1 MVNTFLTPV
10 ISQASRLGVG
20 LFEDTDPVELQSDA
34 SSEDIETIVRAVY
47 RQILGNAYVMESE
60 RLTVPESQLKQGE
73 ISVREFVRRVAKSDL
88 YRSRFFDNCPRYRA
102 IELNFKHFLGRAPE
116 SYAEMAAHS
125 AILDREGF
133 EGEID
138 SYLDSDEYQAEY
150 GEDTVPFYRG
160 YKTQIGKS
168 MVGFPHLF
176 QLLRGACSSDKGT
189 AQGTRPHLSEAII
202 NNQPETVIAPSGVW
216 SYGNSTNIKKLLQVV
231 LRPNV
236 IPEAARKP
244 AAIPT
249 EDYLALKRQC
259 QEQAEL
265 LANLE
270 QQLAELRP
278 VAALEAAVE
287 NKWQTSDAVV
297 QDSPNI
303 PIAIAASNSDSAS
316 YAELQQQSSEQTE
329 AIAALQE
336 KLADARR
343 LASVGNARLNKWRGR
358 VFNG

>member
-1 MVNTFLTPV
+1 MVSTFLTPV

-20 LFEDTDPVELQSDA
+20 LFEDTDPMELQPNA
-34 SSEDIETIVRAVY
+34 SFEDVETIVRAVY

-60 RLTVPESQLKQGE
+60 RLSVPESQLKRGE

-116 SYAEMAAHS
+116 SYAEMSAHS

-133 EGEID
+133 DGEID

-160 YKTQIGKS
+160 YKTQTGKS

-189 AQGTRPHLSEAII
+189 RQGTKPHLSEAII
-202 NNQPETVIAPSGVW
+202 KNKPETVIAPSGVW
-216 SYGNSTNIKKLLQVV
+216 SYGNTTDIKKLLQVV

-236 IPEAARKP
+236 IPETAIRP
-244 AAIPT
+244 GIIPT
-249 EDYLALKRQC
+249 ENYLALQRQC

-265 LANLE
+265 LESLQ

-278 VAALEAAVE
+278 AAALEAAVE
-287 NKWQTSDAVV
+287 NKWQTSEVV
-297 QDSPNI
+297 TQGVPGSPS
-303 PIAIAASNSDSAS
+303 AIATSNGSES
-316 YAELQQQSSEQTE
+316 YADLQQRSDRQKT
-329 AIAALQE
+329 AIASVQE
-336 KLADARR
+336 QLADARR